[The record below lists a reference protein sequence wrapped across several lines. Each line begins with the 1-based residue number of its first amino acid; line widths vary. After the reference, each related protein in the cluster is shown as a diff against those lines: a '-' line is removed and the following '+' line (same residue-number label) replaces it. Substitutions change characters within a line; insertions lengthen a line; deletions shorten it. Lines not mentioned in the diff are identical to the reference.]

1 MSFLMSTMEFFLMMV
16 MSAEVSL
23 LLRILWITS
32 AWLSLRVH
40 GNLLPISA
48 RRPPLGFW
56 TLPSSSLL
64 PNFSR
69 SFDPHDCSSS
79 PSWAKLLRRRL
90 LRFKLSKSSV
100 HNGFLV
106 LDELSPVWRSPQS
119 VTKGGATLVRIDGRD
134 LGRRVP
140 SVATTKST
148 SYDVLVNLWERV
160 GGKHSHE
167 FEGDVLAR
175 ATGRRRHFLPARLV
189 PPREFSVRGCCH
201 IMCRLMITN
210 IDKGGRC
217 SQSNGDI

>member
-1 MSFLMSTMEFFLMMV
+1 MSTIEFFLMMV

-48 RRPPLGFW
+48 SRPPLGFW

-69 SFDPHDCSSS
+69 SFDPQDCSSS

-100 HNGFLV
+100 HNAFLI
-106 LDELSPVWRSPQS
+106 LNELSPMWRSPQS
-119 VTKGGATLVRIDGRD
+119 VTESGAALVSIDGCD

-140 SVATTKST
+140 SVATTKPT
-148 SYDVLVNLWERV
+148 SYDVLVNLE
-160 GGKHSHE
+160 
-167 FEGDVLAR
+167 DR
-175 ATGRRRHFLPARLV
+175 AG
-189 PPREFSVRGCCH
+189 
-201 IMCRLMITN
+201 
-210 IDKGGRC
+210 
-217 SQSNGDI
+217 

>member
-1 MSFLMSTMEFFLMMV
+1 MMV

-48 RRPPLGFW
+48 RRPPVGFC

-69 SFDPHDCSSS
+69 SFDPQDCSSS

-90 LRFKLSKSSV
+90 LRFRLSKSLD
-100 HNGFLV
+100 HNSFLF
-106 LDELSPVWRSPQS
+106 LDEPSPVWRSPQS
-119 VTKGGATLVRIDGRD
+119 VTESGAALVRIDGGD

-140 SVATTKST
+140 SVAATKST
-148 SYDVLVNLWERV
+148 SYDVLVNLGDRV
-160 GGKHSHE
+160 GC
-167 FEGDVLAR
+167 
-175 ATGRRRHFLPARLV
+175 TMCT
-189 PPREFSVRGCCH
+189 FS
-201 IMCRLMITN
+201 
-210 IDKGGRC
+210 
-217 SQSNGDI
+217 

>member
-48 RRPPLGFW
+48 RRPPVGFW

-69 SFDPHDCSSS
+69 SFDPQDCSSS

-100 HNGFLV
+100 HNNGLLI
-106 LDELSPVWRSPQS
+106 LDELSPVRRSPQS
-119 VTKGGATLVRIDGRD
+119 VTKSGAALVRIDGRD

-148 SYDVLVNLWERV
+148 SYDILVNLGERA
-160 GGKHSHE
+160 G
-167 FEGDVLAR
+167 
-175 ATGRRRHFLPARLV
+175 
-189 PPREFSVRGCCH
+189 
-201 IMCRLMITN
+201 
-210 IDKGGRC
+210 
-217 SQSNGDI
+217 